1 MISTLLVVLAFGQ
14 VAANNVRPQIGYV
27 YPPGGRAGT
36 TVEVRLGTYD
46 WTPDMQLFVHDPRL
60 KLEVTGPAGEPILTP
75 PPYWFGTKA
84 GLAQPPLPREVPAKI
99 TIPADMPPGPVR
111 WQAANANG
119 GTNTGTFIVSHN
131 GEVVEPDKYTAPIE
145 LPSLPVVVSG
155 RIAKIT
161 EIDTYRFKTSSAGL
175 LTCRLDD
182 RLGQPFNGVV
192 TVRDQNGALV
202 SDVADT
208 IGRGAQGMFVAE
220 ANAWYEVSIQDVD
233 FGGDRG
239 YVYRLTIEQGPRCV
253 TTVPRVVARGQ
264 STSVEVLGWG
274 VATGAKKLESV
285 TQAIVV
291 PASATGAEYTH
302 AFDTPFGRTSV
313 TVLLDDNTD
322 TRESASEELAQR
334 RLTLPTAL
342 TGTLDRLDAK
352 SQMPLDRYT
361 FEAKKGDLLRITA
374 EAAQLGT
381 PVDPSIAIVST
392 EGKELIRNDD
402 LLNTIDAAV
411 DFTAPEDGVYELI
424 VSDLSGSEP
433 TKAHVY
439 RLLVEDPDTVFD
451 FSIVPPEKFDLQL
464 GGKGDM
470 VVGSK
475 RRGAWDEPIE
485 LTLEHLP
492 AGVKVP
498 PPPAPAAAPMPPV
511 KGVKPKPA
519 PKAKGARKPAPG
531 DLKVPLESADNEA
544 ASATLAMVVA
554 TATVEDRT
562 LVRRAGPVLV
572 TTTLKTRCKV
582 KSAVQDGGRLVNRGT
597 TYPADVLI
605 ERLEDYQGPVQL
617 RMASAQQRQRRG
629 IRGPDLLVPA
639 GVEQV
644 QYPVFMPEWLE
655 TSLTARINVIGVTQ
669 VPDPKGNIRHVTGV
683 MDGLIVMSLE
693 GALLKLSHEPKER
706 VVKLGST
713 IEIPLK
719 VSRTVKLPA
728 KARVELIADPELP
741 TLATADPL
749 TVAEDQ
755 SAVNMTF
762 RIGSDKSLV
771 GRRSV
776 TLRATVMQH
785 GQWPVV
791 SETVV
796 PLFIESADGSVA
808 AK

>member
-46 WTPDMQLFVHDPRL
+46 WTPDMQLFVRDPRL
-60 KLEVTGPAGEPILTP
+60 KLEVTGPAGDPILTP

-84 GLAQPPLPREVPAKI
+84 GLAQPPLSREVPAKI
-99 TIPADMPPGPVR
+99 TIPANMPPGPVR

-119 GTNTGTFIVSHN
+119 GTNVGTFIVSHI
-131 GEVVEPDKYTAPIE
+131 GEVVEPEKNIAPID
-145 LPSLPVVVSG
+145 LPSLPAVASG
-155 RIAKIT
+155 RLAKIT

-175 LTCRLDD
+175 VTCRLDD

-192 TVRDQNGALV
+192 TVRDKNGHLV
-202 SDVADT
+202 SDMADT
-208 IGRGAQGMFVAE
+208 IGRGAQVMFLAE
-220 ANAWYEVSIQDVD
+220 ANAPYEASIQDVD

-239 YVYRLTIEQGPRCV
+239 FVYRLTVEQGPRCV
-253 TTVPRVVARGQ
+253 TTLPRVIARGQ
-264 STSVEVLGWG
+264 TTNVEVLGWG
-274 VATGAKKLESV
+274 VVTGTKKLESIN
-285 TQAIVV
+285 QAIPV
-291 PASATGAEYTH
+291 PANVTDDEYVH
-302 AFDTPFGRTSV
+302 SFDTPFGRTSV
-313 TVLLDDNTD
+313 TVLLDSKSD
-322 TRESASEELAQR
+322 TRESASDDLAQR
-334 RLTLPTAL
+334 RLKLPTAL

-361 FEAKKGDLLRITA
+361 FEAKKGDLVRISA
-374 EAAQLGT
+374 EAARLGT
-381 PVDPSIAIVST
+381 PVDPSIAIVSP

-424 VSDLSGSEP
+424 VSDFSGTEP

-451 FSIVPPEKFDLQL
+451 FAIVPPEKFDIQL
-464 GGKGDM
+464 GGKGDL

-485 LTLEHLP
+485 LSLENLP

-498 PPPAPAAAPMPPV
+498 PPPEPAAAPMPPV
-511 KGVKPKPA
+511 KGAKPA
-519 PKAKGARKPAPG
+519 PKPKVKGARKPAPG
-531 DLKVPLESADNEA
+531 DLKVALEAADNQA

-554 TATVEDRT
+554 KATVDDRT
-562 LVRRAGPVLV
+562 VVRRAGPVLV

-582 KSAVQDGGRLVNRGT
+582 KSAVQDGGRIVNRGT
-597 TYPADVLI
+597 TYPADVII
-605 ERLEDYQGPVQL
+605 ERLDDYQGPVQL
-617 RMASAQQRQRRG
+617 QMASAQQRQRRG

-639 GVEQV
+639 GVDQV

-655 TSLTARINVIGVTQ
+655 TSLTARINVIGVVQ

-693 GALLKLSHEPKER
+693 GGLLKLSHEPKER
-706 VVKLGST
+706 PVKLGGT

-719 VSRTVKLPA
+719 VSRSVKLPEQ
-728 KARVELIADPELP
+728 ARIELIPDPEMP

-749 TVAEDQ
+749 TVAENQ
-755 SAVNMTF
+755 SAVTLTV
-762 RIGSDKSLV
+762 RIGNDKSLV
-771 GRRSV
+771 GRRNV
-776 TLRATVMQH
+776 TIRATALQQ
-785 GQWPVV
+785 GKWPVV
-791 SETVV
+791 SETQV
-796 PLFIESADGSVA
+796 PLFIESSDGNVA